1 MSEEEE
7 HTVKAQDELAKV
19 ITDLGLH
26 KNYWIPKLR
35 DILHITNV
43 QALQYIGPEEFET
56 IEPHFRHPWEKKA
69 LSKLMEMS
77 GREVVLKQSQKCD
90 PIGNKQKQDAPTK
103 QHPEQMEQIRSTHI
117 GETKIEDETEKRPEL
132 KGAKENALYDKSH
145 SNDIENTFLK
155 QLDLAN
161 ISILHGTVSHHF
173 FLQNASKGLALEGV
187 YKTGQINAM
196 LQKRG
201 KLVNI
206 PMSFNLAGPVH
217 QPMIKQKEF
226 SSSEEESIFETAVEK
241 IGFNTITTGFL
252 QTLNEETTSQHC
264 KALYTEEKQREN
276 PNYSRSHC
284 AKYLYLPL
292 ASGSLDFDQLKL
304 SDEALEELQSIESTL
319 KTVNDSFKTRVL
331 KSRLGSFFE
340 TFGSHAHTGPVHFGG
355 IFKWKASAEDITSN
369 QKNEQRNI
377 LSEAVERYSTSAY
390 NSSGCAGGVSM
401 MASNFIT
408 EFSEKYNATLL
419 SKVTFSVGTIGGP
432 PGICSL
438 QQWKTDIVS
447 NAKMWSVIDRGTSLV
462 PVWDIVTF
470 NHENDFKNTLL
481 ANSLKEAYTLLTN
494 PIPNNSLEDILVSAK
509 VEAQSVM
516 QDIKHW
522 QESDVEYNLQKI
534 IDLKQKLHDET
545 KSNLIWINTCLSH
558 PALQSF
564 LSNIITA
571 PANAVKI
578 KKLMRSIMEPKCCEV
593 DSFPQL
599 ASVMQ
604 WLNESKG
611 VSAQVSDFKDL
622 VNILTQAKEHLK
634 EVEFSTKYSEI
645 NEKRNE
651 EITSSFNTFCQS
663 LRTAELIEQEI
674 LIISVASGV
683 GYCVKEKRFQRPLHY
698 DNIDHLQLTL
708 ESACGESS
716 STC

>member
-1 MSEEEE
+1 WEEISCTPQEEE
-7 HTVKAQDELAKV
+7 HDIKAQDELAKV
-19 ITDLGLH
+19 MTDLGLNT
-26 KNYWIPKLR
+26 NYWIPKLR

-43 QALQYIGPEEFET
+43 QALQYFGPEEFET
-56 IEPHFRHPWEKKA
+56 IEPHSRLPWEKKA
-69 LSKLMEMS
+69 LSKLVEMS
-77 GREVVLKQSQKCD
+77 GKEVVLKQSQKCD
-90 PIGNKQKQDAPTK
+90 PIGNEQKHDTPTK
-103 QHPEQMEQIRSTHI
+103 QHPEQMQQKRSTHI
-117 GETKIEDETEKRPEL
+117 GEAKMEDETEQRLEL
-132 KGAKENALYDKSH
+132 KGAKENPLCDKSH
-145 SNDIENTFLK
+145 SNDMESTFLK

-161 ISILHGTVSHHF
+161 ISTLHGTVSRQIC
-173 FLQNASKGLALEGV
+173 LQNASKGLALEGV
-187 YKTGQINAM
+187 YKTGQINAR

-206 PMSFNLAGPVH
+206 PMSFDLAGPVH
-217 QPMIKQKEF
+217 QPMIKQQEF
-226 SSSEEESIFETAVEK
+226 SSSEEESIFDTAVEK

-252 QTLNEETTSQHC
+252 QALKEETTSQHS

-276 PNYSRSHC
+276 PNSSRIHC

-292 ASGSLDFDQLKL
+292 ASGSLDFDKLKL

-319 KTVNDSFKTRVL
+319 KSVNDAFKTRVL

-340 TFGSHAHTGPVHFGG
+340 NFGSHVHTGPIHFGG
-355 IFKWKASAEDITSN
+355 IFKWKASTEDITSN

-438 QQWKTDIVS
+438 EQWKTDIVS

-470 NHENDFKNTLL
+470 NHENDFENTLI

-494 PIPNNSLEDILVSAK
+494 PIPNCRVEVSAK
-509 VEAQSVM
+509 AEAQSVM

-545 KSNLIWINTCLSH
+545 KNNLIWVNTCLSH

-571 PANAVKI
+571 PANTVKI

-604 WLNESKG
+604 WLNESEG

-622 VNILTQAKEHLK
+622 VNILTKAKENLK

-645 NEKRNE
+645 IEKRNK
-651 EITSSFNTFCQS
+651 EITNSFNSFCQS
-663 LRTAELIEQEI
+663 LRTSELIEQEL

-698 DNIDHLQLTL
+698 DNIAHL
-708 ESACGESS
+708 
-716 STC
+716 